1 MSILVAT
8 PCYGGMLTV
17 AYLRGL
23 FEIVEESANA
33 GVDVNFLVTE
43 GESLV
48 SRARNNLVTT
58 FLKSDYDTLAF
69 IDADIELRG
78 VDFIRLAKMSGVR
91 GAAVCLKSADHSE
104 MLSCWLDSK
113 RIKRNEMPSEPFRVD
128 YLGAAV
134 MFIDR
139 SAFEALVD
147 TGDVLAYQD
156 AGIGPGYD
164 FFPCGVVEG
173 TYLSEDYGFCQLLKS
188 AGITIYCDPD
198 IQVKHYGAA
207 FWQA

>member
-1 MSILVAT
+1 
-8 PCYGGMLTV
+8 MLTV

-23 FEIVEESANA
+23 FEIVEQSAEA
-33 GVDVNFLVTE
+33 QIDVNFLVTE

-58 FLKSDYDTLAF
+58 FLTTDYDTLAF
-69 IDADIELRG
+69 IDADIEMRG
-78 VDFIRLAKMSGVR
+78 ADFIRLAKMTGVR
-91 GAAVCLKSADHSE
+91 GAAVCLKSPDHAE
-104 MLSCWLDSK
+104 LLSCWLGGK
-113 RIKRNEMPSEPFRVD
+113 RIKRNEMPPESFRVD
-128 YLGAAV
+128 FLGAAV

-139 SAFEALVD
+139 SAFKRLIDAGEVS
-147 TGDVLAYQD
+147 AYQD

-164 FFPCGVVEG
+164 FFPCGAVGG
-173 TYLSEDYGFCQLLKS
+173 TYLSEDYGFCQLLKT
-188 AGITIYCDPD
+188 AGIDIYCEPA